1 MSVSLYSGRIA
12 LKLLLLQ
19 LMTFI
24 ILSVAFCTRSIE
36 WGASAFAGG
45 LACWL
50 PNAIF
55 MLLTR
60 FQKAKEEDVPVRIA
74 WFFAIGEV
82 AKVVITIAVLI
93 VALGVFKAAFAP
105 LGVAYLAVLIVQ
117 IIAPAVMNG

>member
-19 LMTFI
+19 LMTFV
-24 ILSVAFCTRSIE
+24 ILSVAFYTRSIE

>member
-19 LMTFI
+19 LMTFV
-24 ILSVAFCTRSIE
+24 ILSAAFYTRSIE
-36 WGASAFAGG
+36 WGVSAFAGG
-45 LACWL
+45 LAYWL
-50 PNAIF
+50 PNVIF
-55 MLLTR
+55 MLLTH
-60 FQKAKEEDVPVRIA
+60 FQKAKERNVPVRIA
-74 WFFAIGEV
+74 WFFAIGEG
-82 AKVVITIAVLI
+82 AKVIISIAMLI

>member
-19 LMTFI
+19 LMTFV

-82 AKVVITIAVLI
+82 AKVIITIAVLI

>member
-19 LMTFI
+19 LMTFV

-74 WFFAIGEV
+74 WFFAIGEA